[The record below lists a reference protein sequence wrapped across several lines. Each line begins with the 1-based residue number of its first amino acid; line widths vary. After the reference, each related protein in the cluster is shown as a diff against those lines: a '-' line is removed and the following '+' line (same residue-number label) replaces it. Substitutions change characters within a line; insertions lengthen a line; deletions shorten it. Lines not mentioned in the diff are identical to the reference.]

1 MKVVLTKDVVRL
13 GQRGAIVEVKDGFGR
28 NFLIRQGLARQAVAS
43 DADILERQKANIAD
57 KKEVEAQT
65 LKEYKKRLSETQLVF
80 SRKANEAG
88 HLFAGIYVDDI
99 LEALRRKGFRGIKS
113 EQVNSAP
120 LKTVG
125 EHEASVSLGGEDTKL
140 SIVVNAL

>member
-99 LEALRRKGFRGIKS
+99 LE
-113 EQVNSAP
+113 
-120 LKTVG
+120 
-125 EHEASVSLGGEDTKL
+125 
-140 SIVVNAL
+140 